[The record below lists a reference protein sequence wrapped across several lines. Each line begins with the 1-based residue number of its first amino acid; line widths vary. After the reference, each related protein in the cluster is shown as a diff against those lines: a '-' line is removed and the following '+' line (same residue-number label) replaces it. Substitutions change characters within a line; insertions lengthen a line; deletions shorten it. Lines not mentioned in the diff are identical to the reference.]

1 MSTTT
6 NEVKI
11 TGLFTD
17 GTTRTYS
24 LEQNNPEY
32 LNYVKPRIKQLNQV
46 MTGGDTS
53 SIPASVQSYAHDMQT
68 TFVSSEGAPLMQI
81 AKGQITITE
90 EEVIYSGN

>member
-11 TGLFTD
+11 TGLYTD

-24 LEQNNPEY
+24 LEQDNLEY
-32 LNYVKPRIKQLNQV
+32 LNYVKSRIKQLNQV

-53 SIPASVQSYAHDMQT
+53 TIPASVQGYAHDMQT
-68 TFVSSEGAPLMQI
+68 TFVSADGAPLMQI
-81 AKGQITITE
+81 AKGQITVTE